1 VAEGNKLTTTYD
13 ELQEAWKRELRNNDL
28 QPLKQGF
35 FKDLAAYTKRL
46 REAQRNL
53 DGKSLKAEVIEEE
66 LGRLE
71 KLLSQLLD
79 RRLRKIESQTDL
91 YQTMELALVEKQVY
105 QAASST
111 HRDFKKLKDEILQGR
126 EPTTSVRADQGPL
139 LIRFIKDVPSIIG
152 VDLKTHGPFQR
163 EDIATLPR
171 ENAESLIRQ
180 GTAVEVRA
188 SDSR

>member
-1 VAEGNKLTTTYD
+1 MLTTTYD
-13 ELQEAWKRELRNNDL
+13 ELQEAWKREVRNSDL
-28 QPLKQGF
+28 QPLRQGL

-53 DGKSLKAEVIEEE
+53 DGKSLKAEVIDEE
-66 LGRLE
+66 LGRIE

-79 RRLRKIESQTDL
+79 RRMHKIESQTDL
-91 YQTMELALVEKQVY
+91 DQTTDLAPAEKQAY

-111 HRDFKKLKDEILQGR
+111 HRDLKRLKEDILQGR
-126 EPTTSVRADQGPL
+126 EPTYPAKAARSAL
-139 LIRFIKDVPSIIG
+139 LIRFVKDVPSIIG

-163 EDIATLPR
+163 EDIANLPR

-180 GTAVEVRA
+180 GTAVEVKA
-188 SDSR
+188 SESG